1 MNPDFA
7 PEPTKQ
13 IEKAKKGKK
22 KRESIPPSISLIV
35 FLRALG
41 GL

>member
-1 MNPDFA
+1 MNPDFV
-7 PEPTKQ
+7 PEPTKK
-13 IEKAKKGKK
+13 IENEKKGKK
-22 KRESIPPSISLIV
+22 KRESLPPSISLIV